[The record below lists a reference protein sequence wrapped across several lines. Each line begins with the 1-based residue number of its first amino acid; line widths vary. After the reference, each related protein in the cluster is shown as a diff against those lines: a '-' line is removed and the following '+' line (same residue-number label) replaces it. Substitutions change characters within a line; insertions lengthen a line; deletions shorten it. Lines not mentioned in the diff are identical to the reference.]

1 MGKSVNISSKAV
13 IVSFVA
19 LLVIALFLLIWH
31 VPTFFL
37 LIFGGVLFSVLL
49 SALAH
54 LIQSKTKISYSISL
68 LLVLLL

>member
-1 MGKSVNISSKAV
+1 MGKTANISSKAA

-37 LIFGGVLFSVLL
+37 LVFGGILFSVLL
-49 SALAH
+49 SSLA
-54 LIQSKTKISYSISL
+54 
-68 LLVLLL
+68 